1 MNELLS
7 EFKTKLQANNVTD
20 EDFAKAYNVIVGV
33 MQRQRIATI
42 CGNETFFAN
51 LYKSYALLTMLQRG
65 VPMHL
70 WSTHEHA
77 LLYCY
82 TLYGS
87 ASVFGNVGE
96 PFGAVS
102 RQGGSSNN
110 ALLVQDQD
118 SDAIATTIGVA
129 VECAR
134 GDNVFERTFDEM
146 VIAVTSLVAEE
157 LLEERREERREEFS
171 QELPKEQQLEQQV
184 EQWQQQEWSQFT
196 DSLQEYEQSF
206 DCAQFFYN
214 IFVNAPPGKKQ
225 QREKFDPKYQRLWK
239 KIQSTATKEG
249 AECVSLVAWL
259 LCTEQ
264 PSSLALIRNR
274 RADGSDGL
282 LATMARCCERMQ
294 LLSSLRLAMD
304 RRARQLLRRTT
315 VKYTATANSSHI
327 DLCVVPVQH
336 VFTMGCAVLDWCRL
350 VDASV
355 GRLGE
360 GAARL
365 RCCFAQVEL
374 PMVGQDAS
382 MFFGLDRIPPTSVE
396 WHASFDG
403 STTDTFTLYGRS
415 RLAINVRTFATN
427 AVSTVENAVATVQ
440 LLFGDRSSFDS
451 ILRCLYYGTRSNSP
465 PSLDTLLEPL
475 LLLSAAKCATKASE
489 LMHARRTIDRFGHI
503 DAFHWQLPANLASTL
518 SSSSTRFRSSSTSTC
533 FHSSSA
539 SSSSV
544 SSAPNCSS
552 TNASNSLS
560 KKRRNLFAEEEEVFE
575 NNDDDLKKYL
585 LVMLE

>member
-20 EDFAKAYNVIVGV
+20 SDFVNAYNVIVGV
-33 MQRQRIATI
+33 MQQQQITTI
-42 CGNETFFAN
+42 CDNETFFAD

-70 WSTHEHA
+70 LSTREHA

-82 TLYGS
+82 ALYGS
-87 ASVFGNVGE
+87 ASAMGNVGE

-102 RQGGSSNN
+102 QQSGRSN
-110 ALLVQDQD
+110 ASVQDQD
-118 SDAIATTIGVA
+118 SAAIATTIGVA

-146 VIAVTSLVAEE
+146 VIAVTSLIADD
-157 LLEERREERREEFS
+157 EF
-171 QELPKEQQLEQQV
+171 QEQQQV

-196 DSLQEYEQSF
+196 DSLQEYEKSF
-206 DCAQFFYN
+206 DCAQFFYS
-214 IFVNAPPGKKQ
+214 IFVNAKKQ
-225 QREKFDPKYQRLWK
+225 QSEKFDPKYQRLWK

-282 LATMARCCERMQ
+282 FATMARCCERMQ
-294 LLSSLRLAMD
+294 MLSSLRLAMD

-315 VKYTATANSSHI
+315 VKYTTADNSSHI

-382 MFFGLDRIPPTSVE
+382 MFFGLDRIPPTNVE
-396 WHASFDG
+396 WHASYDG
-403 STTDTFTLYGRS
+403 SAVDTFTLYGRG
-415 RLAINVRTFATN
+415 RLAINVRAFATN
-427 AVSTVENAVATVQ
+427 VVPTAANNAVATVQ
-440 LLFGDRSSFDS
+440 LLFGDRLSFDS
-451 ILRCLYYGTRSNSP
+451 ILCCLYYGTRSP
-465 PSLDTLLEPL
+465 LSLDTLLEPL
-475 LLLSAAKCATKASE
+475 LLLSASKCATKASE
-489 LMHARRTIDRFGHI
+489 LMHARRAIDRC
-503 DAFHWQLPANLASTL
+503 DAFHWPLPANSASTLSL
-518 SSSSTRFRSSSTSTC
+518 SSSSTR

-539 SSSSV
+539 SSSSAAN
-544 SSAPNCSS
+544 SASTMPS
-552 TNASNSLS
+552 TNASNSLP
-560 KKRRNLFAEEEEVFE
+560 KKRRNLFAEEDEVCF
-575 NNDDDLKKYL
+575 
-585 LVMLE
+585 